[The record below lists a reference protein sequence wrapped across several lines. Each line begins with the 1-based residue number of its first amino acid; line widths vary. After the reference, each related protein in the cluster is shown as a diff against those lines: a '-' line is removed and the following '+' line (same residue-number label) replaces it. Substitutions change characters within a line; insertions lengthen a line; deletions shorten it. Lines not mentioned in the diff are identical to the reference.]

1 MKIRIFVANRK
12 KTIFMDSK
20 YKWLEIA
27 RNLQSIAQAGLTYTE
42 NDYDVERYNQIMQLS
57 KEIISDYSGMEMEK
71 LHELFDLESGYLTPK
86 VDVRAVIFRKD
97 KILLVKETIDGR
109 WSLPGG
115 WADVGL
121 TASEVVVK
129 EVKEESGLDVK
140 AEKLLAVFDKK
151 CHPHPPEIYYVYKLF
166 FLCSEIGGEFKISLE
181 TSDIGFFGLHELPE
195 LSTNRNTRSQIEL
208 MFELKNKPGETLFD

>member
-1 MKIRIFVANRK
+1 
-12 KTIFMDSK
+12 MDSK

-42 NDYDVERYNQIMQLS
+42 NEYDVERYEQIMQLS
-57 KEIISDYSGMEMEK
+57 KEIISDYSDMEMEK
-71 LHELFDLESGYLTPK
+71 LHGLFNLESGYLTPK

-140 AEKLLAVFDKK
+140 AEKLLAVFDTKR
-151 CHPHPPEIYYVYKLF
+151 HPHPPEIYYVYKLF
-166 FLCSEIGGEFKISLE
+166 FLCSEIGGEFRISHE
-181 TSDIGFFGLHELPE
+181 TSDIDFFGLHELPE
-195 LSTNRNTRSQIEL
+195 LSANRVTRSQIER
-208 MFELKNKPGETLFD
+208 MFELKNKPDETLYD